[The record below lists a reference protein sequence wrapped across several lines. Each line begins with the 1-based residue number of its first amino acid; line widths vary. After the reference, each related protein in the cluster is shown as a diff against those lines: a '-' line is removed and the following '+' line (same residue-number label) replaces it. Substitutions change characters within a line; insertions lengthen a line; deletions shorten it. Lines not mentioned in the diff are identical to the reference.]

1 MVKAFVLQTMA
12 VKADPGELVTDLRC
26 VTAHQFPMDSDPT
39 RHALLPYAAKRN
51 FNATPEPSTSGPVDG
66 PGLGQRSFVVQKHW
80 ASHLHYDFRLELH
93 GTMKSWA
100 VPKGPSLD
108 PKDKRMAVQVEDHPL
123 SYASFEGTIPPKQ
136 YGAGKVIVW
145 DRGFWQPLGDPD
157 ADYLAGNLKF
167 ELRGHKLHGKWAL
180 IRIKG
185 KGDAKSDS
193 KGEKQPPWL
202 LIKEKDGFA
211 QPASAFSVVDA
222 LPDSVMEKVLP
233 EKPKAGEPRR
243 AGARPPAR
251 APSRTAADLPAG
263 ARKSALPA
271 TLAPQLATLAEGLP
285 DNPLEWIFEVK
296 FDGYRL
302 MARVDGAHA
311 KDIQL
316 FTRNG
321 NDWTSKLASLQ
332 QAIAS
337 LNLPSGWYDGEIA
350 VPDKKGIP
358 DFGALQAC
366 FESRR
371 TDDIVLYLFD
381 VPYLHG
387 HDLRACPLEARRAAL
402 KRVLA
407 AASPDGLSDRVR
419 FSEEFNADARSLLAS
434 ACKLGLEGLIAKR
447 RDSTYA
453 SRRASSWVKLKC
465 QQRQEFAIGGYT
477 DPQGARTGFGA
488 LLLGV
493 YDANGALQYA
503 GNVGTGFNER
513 TLADI
518 KKKLDTVAQAN
529 NPFSAASAIEGRP
542 HWVKPTLVAE
552 VAFGEWTSAGR
563 IRHAVFRGLRTDKD
577 ASLIVREQA
586 MKIAP
591 AGKARSAA
599 KQSVALPTE
608 LRVTHP
614 DRVIDASTGT
624 TKMDLLR
631 YYALVGDLMMEHLKG
646 RPVSIVRAPAG
657 VGGELFFQ
665 KHLDGA
671 SLAGIRAFDSG
682 AQADTPALMQVTGK
696 QGLLSAAQW
705 NMVEIHTVN
714 GTRPSL
720 AHPDRMVFD
729 LDPGEGVPWL
739 QVQQAAQLVH
749 AFLVQLGLQAFLKTS
764 GGKGLHVVVP
774 VKKVHD
780 WEAVKGFSQAI
791 VLHLAAT
798 IPQRFVAKSGPKNRV
813 GKIYVDYL
821 RNGPAA
827 TTVCAWSARARPGMG
842 ISVPVDWR
850 ELDSLRGADHWT
862 VRSVHQR
869 LDQGNAPWSGYKA
882 AAQSLSG
889 AMKTLNY
896 TPPTQ
901 T

>member
-1 MVKAFVLQTMA
+1 ME
-12 VKADPGELVTDLRC
+12 P
-26 VTAHQFPMDSDPT
+26 HP
-39 RHALLPYAAKRN
+39 ALLPYAAKRT
-51 FNATPEPSTSGPVDG
+51 FTLTPEPSAAASMGSAPWSAG
-66 PGLGQRSFVVQKHW
+66 GQRTFVVQKHW
-80 ASHLHYDFRLELH
+80 ASHLHYDFRLELQ

-123 SYASFEGTIPPKQ
+123 SYASFEGTIPAKQ

-145 DRGFWQPLGDPD
+145 DRGFWQPIGDPD
-157 ADYLAGNLKF
+157 AGYQAGNLKF
-167 ELRGHKLHGKWAL
+167 ELLGHKLHGRWAL

-185 KGDAKSDS
+185 KG
-193 KGEKQPPWL
+193 EKQQPWL
-202 LIKEKDGFA
+202 LIKEKDPFA

-222 LPDSVMEKVLP
+222 LPDSVMQTVRRGQP
-233 EKPKAGEPRR
+233 EATT
-243 AGARPPAR
+243 PAPTR
-251 APSRTAADLPAG
+251 SRNPGRNMADLPAR
-263 ARKSALPA
+263 ATKSALPA
-271 TLAPQLATLAEGLP
+271 TLAPQLATLAQGVP

-302 MARVDGAHA
+302 LTRVEGARA
-311 KDIQL
+311 KDITL

-321 NDWTSKLASLQ
+321 RDWTSKLASLQ

-337 LNLPSGWYDGEIA
+337 LNLPSGWYDGEIV

-387 HDLRACPLEARRAAL
+387 HDLRACPLDARRAAL
-402 KRVLA
+402 QQVLA
-407 AASPDGLSDRVR
+407 ATDPDCLSDRVR
-419 FSEEFNADARSLLAS
+419 FSEEFNADARSLLVS

-577 ASLIVREQA
+577 ANLIMREQA
-586 MKIAP
+586 TQIAP
-591 AGKARSAA
+591 TGKARSAEKPA
-599 KQSVALPTE
+599 LALPAK

-646 RPVSIVRAPAG
+646 RPISIVRAPAG

-696 QGLLSAAQW
+696 QA
-705 NMVEIHTVN
+705 
-714 GTRPSL
+714 
-720 AHPDRMVFD
+720 
-729 LDPGEGVPWL
+729 
-739 QVQQAAQLVH
+739 
-749 AFLVQLGLQAFLKTS
+749 
-764 GGKGLHVVVP
+764 
-774 VKKVHD
+774 
-780 WEAVKGFSQAI
+780 
-791 VLHLAAT
+791 
-798 IPQRFVAKSGPKNRV
+798 
-813 GKIYVDYL
+813 
-821 RNGPAA
+821 GPA
-827 TTVCAWSARARPGMG
+827 VC
-842 ISVPVDWR
+842 
-850 ELDSLRGADHWT
+850 
-862 VRSVHQR
+862 
-869 LDQGNAPWSGYKA
+869 
-882 AAQSLSG
+882 G
-889 AMKTLNY
+889 AMEHG
-896 TPPTQ
+896 
-901 T
+901 